1 MVDYLLG
8 GGERGSPYREDL
20 QTFPKYLE
28 LTSSIQQY
36 RLNSLRVVVSY
47 ERESGTE
54 IGNFGEIR
62 FRQQVFIPVVEL
74 KQSIPR
80 LFHSHLRTAQ
90 TVWETV

>member
-20 QTFPKYLE
+20 QIFPKYLE

-62 FRQQVFIPVVEL
+62 FRLPT
-74 KQSIPR
+74 S
-80 LFHSHLRTAQ
+80 AQ
-90 TVWETV
+90 LSRAVKADLSVH